1 MKTQK
6 PVRISTDLFHSQQSW
21 YYNRYFKVGDTKIR
35 TRIRRNAYDFQS
47 YAIVERWNGEEWKEI
62 LSRPFSAMMFKDAPS
77 YAEQLTAEQKG
88 FFEFDADALL
98 LMALEVAS

>member
-6 PVRISTDLFHSQQSW
+6 PIIIQADFYHTQQAW
-21 YYNRYFKVGDTKIR
+21 HYTQTVKVGNTKFR
-35 TRIRRNAYDFQS
+35 TRLKRDAYDFQS
-47 YAIVERWNGEEWKEI
+47 YAVIERWNGEEWKEI

-88 FFEFDADALL
+88 FFEFDAEALL
-98 LMALEVAS
+98 QLATQVA